1 MFGPSK
7 QFTYCLRGLG
17 SALLVVNEALTQSE
31 QAETMTEKIPSK
43 KTHQAPEQATSYL
56 AHQVSGHAVGG
67 IRNDLNTMLLPMFAE
82 HQDAGRFE
90 TEIDDCRLEIYS
102 DDSKVGLPTALDR
115 KILTLL
121 AAHVRDVIQS
131 GGEPRQ
137 DVFVHRQDLL
147 SLLNGSNNVGGKDY
161 KRLEERLQRLASVR
175 IVAERIID
183 ATTTRRTQFSWIE
196 GFEEDFHHTG
206 RGKELVRLRITLSQ
220 EAFRWITRHQGFD
233 MSHQDFT
240 AISKSSASISRVF
253 DICLA
258 RLVYAEGHDVYIQID
273 DLRRRI
279 PISSP
284 LRHFKSRTL
293 KAALKEIS
301 ENQSMSRILSASLVK
316 KTETGFEE
324 VAGRAPL
331 ESLYLK
337 VSKGPAPLPSVN
349 CLIPDPALTGPLS
362 EHLPPAEALASLD
375 EEGQLELFREGQ
387 M

>member
-1 MFGPSK
+1 
-7 QFTYCLRGLG
+7 
-17 SALLVVNEALTQSE
+17 
-31 QAETMTEKIPSK
+31 MTEKIPSK
-43 KTHQAPEQATSYL
+43 KTHQAPEQAASYL
-56 AHQVSGHAVGG
+56 AHEVSGHSVGG

-102 DDSKVGLPTALDR
+102 DDDKVGLPTALDR

-137 DVFVHRQDLL
+137 DIFVHRQDLL

-161 KRLEERLQRLASVR
+161 KRLEERLQRLRSVR
-175 IVAERIID
+175 IVAERSLD
-183 ATTTRRTQFSWIE
+183 ATTTRRTQFSWIQ

-240 AISKSSASISRVF
+240 AISKSSASVSRVF

-258 RLVYAEGHDVYIQID
+258 RLVYAEGRDVYIQID

-293 KAALKEIS
+293 KAALKEIA
-301 ENQSMSRILSASLVK
+301 ENKSMSRILTASLVK

-324 VAGRAPL
+324 VTGRTQL

-337 VSKGPAPLPSVN
+337 VAKGPAPLPSVN
-349 CLIPDPALTGPLS
+349 CLIPDPALTGSLS
-362 EHLPPAEALASLD
+362 EQLRPAEALASLD
-375 EEGQLELFREGQ
+375 EGQLELFKEVE